1 MPHLAKGNPGVLNFP
16 LMPCRIDEFVRV
28 LDLGFKASL
37 SCLSDTSCPRSM
49 TFPKK
54 FLIFYWAKLVYG
66 PANGIVFKLVAFVDR
81 RGVYNV
87 AYFTAFRSLPLGVG
101 VLHQLLEVF
110 DGLLCLS
117 IWSWASFLAL
127 SASRPSCPAKALRF
141 FWCLST
147 MSSIYGMFHHF
158 QVSDSTTKYRAT
170 RLARIVCDDT
180 TCCQTRREGKERVDR
195 SPRTLYHRA
204 RGIRCKRRITFAGK
218 ICSGN
223 ARSDS
228 GGEFYL
234 HINHGDRIG
243 GWFHQ
248 CGACASVGFGQ
259 YELAA
264 DIKDLVLSQELLASH
279 DSHAH
284 NGMKSATAA
293 DESLRKGANPQND
306 RYILLSFVANSK
318 AFNGGPQDG
327 IDIHNLILDASP
339 KACQRL
345 VADVLQLLQLGRQ
358 CGPSGG
364 TQSSEVLRA
373 TKEGSEGRP
382 QYYPSISFLSE
393 RSIRG
398 GDNL

>member
-1 MPHLAKGNPGVLNFP
+1 MSVDNELL
-16 LMPCRIDEFVRV
+16 I
-28 LDLGFKASL
+28 L
-37 SCLSDTSCPRSM
+37 S
-49 TFPKK
+49 
-54 FLIFYWAKLVYG
+54 
-66 PANGIVFKLVAFVDR
+66 
-81 RGVYNV
+81 
-87 AYFTAFRSLPLGVG
+87 
-101 VLHQLLEVF
+101 
-110 DGLLCLS
+110 
-117 IWSWASFLAL
+117 SF
-127 SASRPSCPAKALRF
+127 
-141 FWCLST
+141 
-147 MSSIYGMFHHF
+147 YGMLPHHF

-180 TCCQTRREGKERVDR
+180 SCCQTRREGKEHVDR
-195 SPRTLYHRA
+195 SRRTPYHRA
-204 RGIRCKRRITFAGK
+204 RGIRCKSRITIAGK

-228 GGEFYL
+228 GGEVDF
-234 HINHGDRIG
+234 HINYGCRIR

-264 DIKDLVLSQELLASH
+264 DIKDLVLPQELLASH

-306 RYILLSFVANSK
+306 RYVLLSFVANSK
-318 AFNGGPQDG
+318 VFNGGRQDG
-327 IDIHNLILDASP
+327 ISIQYLHNLILDAST

-345 VADVLQLLQLGRQ
+345 VADILQLLQLGRQ

-364 TQSSEVLRA
+364 TQSSELLRA